1 MSGQATAT
9 PTGTLA
15 EAVRRALGMVI
26 DPELGENVVDLGL
39 IYDVAIADGGVALIQ
54 MTTTTRGC
62 PASGYLEEA
71 VREAARGVPA
81 ISRVEVFM
89 TYEPKWTP
97 DMMNDEARRNLGLTG
112 RRRL

>member
-1 MSGQATAT
+1 MSGEVTNALVD
-9 PTGTLA
+9 GI
-15 EAVRRALGMVI
+15 RRSLRMVI

-71 VREAARGVPA
+71 VREAARAVPA
-81 ISRVEVFM
+81 VNRVEVFM